1 MQVQPSNSKPIKLK
15 KIVHYRAN
23 CIGCGMCSYY
33 APKYWELSEKDG
45 LAVLKDAKQIK
56 DTSQKNIEPGDEKQ
70 NEEAAANCPVN
81 IIKIC

>member
-1 MQVQPSNSKPIKLK
+1 MQAQSSNPKIIKLK
-15 KIVHYRAN
+15 KIVHYRTN

-45 LAVLKDAKQIK
+45 LANLKAAKQVK
-56 DTSQKNIEPGDEKQ
+56 DTFQKEIEPGDEQQ
-70 NEEAAANCPVN
+70 NQNAAKNCPVN